1 MADLVEKLTASGG
14 TESAGFL
21 NDIIEQLWPNINVAG
36 CRMVKEIVEP
46 IFASTL
52 PGPLATLRFIKVDLG
67 HVPMR
72 VSEVDVHK
80 VDNGGIKLDMNV
92 TWEGRSDI
100 DLDGKMVPKMMGAAQ
115 VAFINAP
122 ELKLNFTDAAD
133 FADWALVDKAIR
145 KVILNTICSMAV
157 LPNRYLVKIDSN
169 NDYFKTYLPYLG
181 ALRLTVERATGIV
194 GPEKTGAKKLFA
206 KIVKDVPDCYCK
218 VSIGAEKEWRTSIKK
233 NDTDPEWNETHDFL
247 VADYDQQI
255 LIDVQ
260 DDDLGG
266 DDDIGIATTTVKNIL
281 LSGGSQELPLTH
293 KGESTDANVV
303 VHARFYNFV
312 DDAGAIT
319 STESENEGQIVGLA
333 TVLIASALGLQ
344 GQHDELNPS
353 VQVTWGAYEFRTAA
367 KSYSPGTDIF
377 NPSFDQ
383 AFRIPVTTDL
393 LSDPG
398 SFKIALLNK
407 NDETGSI
414 EIPFEDVLQSPGL
427 VKEESF
433 DVGYGA
439 TVRASISLRGLQP
452 SR

>member
-1 MADLVEKLTASGG
+1 
-14 TESAGFL
+14 
-21 NDIIEQLWPNINVAG
+21 
-36 CRMVKEIVEP
+36 
-46 IFASTL
+46 
-52 PGPLATLRFIKVDLG
+52 
-67 HVPMR
+67 
-72 VSEVDVHK
+72 
-80 VDNGGIKLDMNV
+80 
-92 TWEGRSDI
+92 
-100 DLDGKMVPKMMGAAQ
+100 MGAAQ

-439 TVRASISLRGLQP
+439 IVRASISLRGLQP